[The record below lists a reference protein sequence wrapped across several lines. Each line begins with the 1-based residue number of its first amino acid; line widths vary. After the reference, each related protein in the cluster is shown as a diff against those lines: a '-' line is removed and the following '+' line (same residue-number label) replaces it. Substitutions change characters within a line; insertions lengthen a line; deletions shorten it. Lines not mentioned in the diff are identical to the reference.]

1 MVHRVWLLRYVQT
14 SSPTSSRSL
23 LLSSLLTL
31 FADTACTT
39 PSWLY
44 ISSVLA
50 DRNQTTDC
58 FPATQGITFKQS
70 SEQPT
75 TRTITIDTNK
85 NMNSYLF
92 LYKGS
97 IQGEC
102 DFTKSPISYYATKF
116 TDAEC
121 ATPSVVAAVS
131 SSYCLSGSSASYLY
145 CHFLFFSV
153 SSPSFYI
160 IFDTIR
166 SILSCGISS
175 QRKITNVHASGLV
188 LVAGYSYFSS
198 SKCSKSTFYHAE
210 LAPIAACP
218 KTYPRKYL
226 YLSSRSLPLS
236 LPSPPLPSPPLP
248 SPLLSFLPPSYLHL
262 TDSLCSSRQ
271 NSQQVLCCQ
280 EWWSELGLWTS
291 QGRVGWD
298 QLHHLKERW
307 E

>member
-1 MVHRVWLLRYVQT
+1 
-14 SSPTSSRSL
+14 
-23 LLSSLLTL
+23 
-31 FADTACTT
+31 
-39 PSWLY
+39 
-44 ISSVLA
+44 
-50 DRNQTTDC
+50 
-58 FPATQGITFKQS
+58 
-70 SEQPT
+70 
-75 TRTITIDTNK
+75 
-85 NMNSYLF
+85 MNSYLF

-121 ATPSVVAAVS
+121 ATPSVVAAVG

-145 CHFLFFSV
+145 RHFLFFSF
-153 SSPSFYI
+153 SSLSFCI

-226 YLSSRSLPLS
+226 HLFSRSLPLS
-236 LPSPPLPSPPLP
+236 LLPSPPLP
-248 SPLLSFLPPSYLHL
+248 SRSSLPLTFTLL
-262 TDSLCSSRQ
+262 TPCAALDRTPNKCYAARNGGQ
-271 NSQQVLCCQ
+271 NWVCGPLKDVLA
-280 EWWSELGLWTS
+280 EINFTIWRKDENSNN
-291 QGRVGWD
+291 
-298 QLHHLKERW
+298 
-307 E
+307 